1 LDVQQDVV
9 PVKKQ
14 NLCVL
19 VFVPVASAQI
29 FPTRIQTRTICQM
42 MKMMVAYYSN
52 LMAMSLNA
60 ETNTVKLIEYLM
72 KEDKSLEEV
81 GAMNLEDYL
90 HDENLSVQRTIN
102 NLINRK
108 SGFELNCSNLKL
120 KIKVDIN

>member
-1 LDVQQDVV
+1 
-9 PVKKQ
+9 
-14 NLCVL
+14 
-19 VFVPVASAQI
+19 
-29 FPTRIQTRTICQM
+29 M

-60 ETNTVKLIEYLM
+60 KTNTVKLIEYLM
-72 KEDKSLEEV
+72 KENKSLEEV

-120 KIKVDIN
+120 KIKVYIN